1 MKLLSLLAL
10 FLVATANALS
20 PSYTGRSAVL
30 RSPTRASL
38 VVMEDGLKPGPKDIE
53 PEKTAS
59 TYLGRD
65 LMQGQKA
72 FEERQ
77 KAAREAGTLK
87 FDYDKKKKFGQK

>member
-1 MKLLSLLAL
+1 MRKAAVANLAKLKGAVR
-10 FLVATANALS
+10 FLKH
-20 PSYTGRSAVL
+20 G
-30 RSPTRASL
+30 
-38 VVMEDGLKPGPKDIE
+38 GKDIE